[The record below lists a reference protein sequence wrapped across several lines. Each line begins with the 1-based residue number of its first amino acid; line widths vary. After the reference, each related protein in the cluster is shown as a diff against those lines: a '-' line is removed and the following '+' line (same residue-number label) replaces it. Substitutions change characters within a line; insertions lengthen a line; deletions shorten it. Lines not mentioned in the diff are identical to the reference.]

1 MKHSLYGGWVV
12 IAALC
17 WTFATAAPAAENCA
31 NINIRTER
39 MLDLGTLR
47 ALPEARGFLQLDPG
61 QGISVSAHGVTHAG
75 PSGSSAEVIVTG
87 PVSAEV
93 RLRVEAQ
100 ALSEHDSARFT
111 LVELIVRSGA
121 LHQRLPRDGGGF
133 TIDLPSHG
141 DAEGQARRKVQFG
154 AVMRFR
160 DAHRSEQALY
170 RLIASCQ

>member
-1 MKHSLYGGWVV
+1 MKHSLYGGWAA
-12 IAALC
+12 IATLC
-17 WTFATAAPAAENCA
+17 CTFVTAATAAENCA

-47 ALPEARGFLQLDPG
+47 ALPEVRGFLQLDPG
-61 QGISVSAHGVTHAG
+61 KGISVSAHGVTHAG
-75 PSGSSAEVIVTG
+75 PSGSAEVIVIG

-93 RLRVEAQ
+93 RLRVDAH
-100 ALSEHDSARFT
+100 AVSEHDNARLT

-121 LHQRLPRDGGGF
+121 LHQRLPPDGADF

-141 DAEGQARRKVQFG
+141 NAEGQARRKVQFG

>member
-1 MKHSLYGGWVV
+1 MKLPFSGGWVV

-17 WTFATAAPAAENCA
+17 CTIATAATAAEDCA

-75 PSGSSAEVIVTG
+75 PSGSAEVIVTG